1 MPWEVQNR
9 GENNFC
15 VVVSEGP
22 KKGKTV
28 KCHPSRTKALA
39 HVKALYANT
48 SEGGSEGGGLRGTV
62 ERRY

>member
-1 MPWEVQNR
+1 MPWEVQTR
-9 GENNFC
+9 GNQHC

-28 KCHPSRTKALA
+28 KCHPSRDKALA

-48 SEGGSEGGGLRGTV
+48 KEGHGGSGTDRGGGS
-62 ERRY
+62 Y